1 MVEIRAERAWPGGAP
16 HELPLLPASRGEAA
30 LSGLQAAAE
39 VERSPVPVLAA
50 AAVARAFGAARRRLL
65 VLDYGGTL
73 VTRSHVVG
81 EATGRQAHLG
91 FQLDGYAENLPQDV
105 AQALARLAADP
116 ATVAYLVSGL
126 RSAAI
131 QALLVA
137 QTPQIGL
144 AAENGMFVSHPAAP
158 PRSASGAALA
168 FRLGETFGSPSSIE
182 AEGADVG
189 FRGVASSAGVGGA
202 PAAAAA
208 RRQWESLSPA
218 DAARMAAWQGV
229 KQRAVSIMTDYVWRV
244 NGSAVLEYDSLVAW
258 DFRNADPE
266 WAVAQAHFV
275 AQDLEQL
282 ALSDSPHDVKVTVRK
297 SRVEVCLRALDKG
310 TVVTELLRRLG
321 REPAGSVD
329 FVLCVG
335 DDTTDEDMFAAVSSW
350 AAEGGGGG
358 AGGGG
363 AAPAAVF
370 TATVGKKSATRAGA
384 FLPDVA
390 SVQALVLS
398 LDAAARAA
406 ASSAASAVSAVAARE

>member
-1 MVEIRAERAWPGGAP
+1 
-16 HELPLLPASRGEAA
+16 
-30 LSGLQAAAE
+30 
-39 VERSPVPVLAA
+39 
-50 AAVARAFGAARRRLL
+50 
-65 VLDYGGTL
+65 
-73 VTRSHVVG
+73 
-81 EATGRQAHLG
+81 
-91 FQLDGYAENLPQDV
+91 
-105 AQALARLAADP
+105 
-116 ATVAYLVSGL
+116 
-126 RSAAI
+126 
-131 QALLVA
+131 
-137 QTPQIGL
+137 
-144 AAENGMFVSHPAAP
+144 
-158 PRSASGAALA
+158 
-168 FRLGETFGSPSSIE
+168 
-182 AEGADVG
+182 
-189 FRGVASSAGVGGA
+189 
-202 PAAAAA
+202 
-208 RRQWESLSPA
+208 
-218 DAARMAAWQGV
+218 V

-335 DDTTDEDMFAAVSSW
+335 DDTTDEDMFAAVSAW

-406 ASSAASAVSAVAARE
+406 ASSAASAVSAVAAHE